1 LVSAATVI
9 TGEDL
14 IIEMNMQLESKDLM
28 IVNSTIISG
37 ILILLTISSFSPV
50 EFPNRSIFVTLAVL
64 SVIFFSIS
72 SLYVLSDNLKKAKIY
87 IQIGF
92 GFVICFMIFIG
103 IVNIINIVNPDFWD
117 GPIASKIATNL
128 ISKMMAELEYPKF
141 IYNPH

>member
-1 LVSAATVI
+1 
-9 TGEDL
+9 
-14 IIEMNMQLESKDLM
+14 MNMQLESKDLI

-50 EFPNRSIFVTLAVL
+50 EFPNRSIFITLAVL
-64 SVIFFSIS
+64 SVIFFSTS
-72 SLYVLSDNLKKAKIY
+72 SLYVLSDNLKKAKMY
-87 IQIGF
+87 IQFGF

>member
-1 LVSAATVI
+1 MQL
-9 TGEDL
+9 EPRDL
-14 IIEMNMQLESKDLM
+14 II
-28 IVNSTIISG
+28 INSTIISG
-37 ILILLTISSFSPV
+37 ILILLTISSFSPG

-72 SLYVLSDNLKKAKIY
+72 SLYVLSDNTKKAKIY

-103 IVNIINIVNPDFWD
+103 VVNIINIIEPEFWE
-117 GPIASKIATNL
+117 GPITSKIATNIL
-128 ISKMMAELEYPKF
+128 TAIIAELGKCKF

>member
-1 LVSAATVI
+1 LVSATVI

-14 IIEMNMQLESKDLM
+14 IIEMNMQLESKDLI

-50 EFPNRSIFVTLAVL
+50 EFPNRSIFVTLAVF

-92 GFVICFMIFIG
+92 GFVICFMMFIG

-141 IYNPH
+141 INNPH

>member
-1 LVSAATVI
+1 
-9 TGEDL
+9 
-14 IIEMNMQLESKDLM
+14 MNMQLESKDLI

-72 SLYVLSDNLKKAKIY
+72 SLYVLSNNLKKAKIY

-128 ISKMMAELEYPKF
+128 ILKMMAELENPKF